1 VDQEEELI
9 LPAVVEQLLKMVQ
22 LLEHYLLVALV
33 EMVQTMLA
41 VMLEMAVPVEQAK
54 HLLL

>member
-22 LLEHYLLVALV
+22 LLEHYLLVELV
-33 EMVQTMLA
+33 EMAQTMLA
-41 VMLEMAVPVEQAK
+41 VTLEMAVPVEQAE